1 MPKSYFPVP
10 SRDCSPD
17 GPIVLGSIL
26 ADPLDPESPLN
37 DKPISLDGQTI
48 RKHDQ
53 LDVQLST
60 KESSQASAGLFAKI
74 FHSAGLD
81 VSGRG
86 STRVHSSAKF
96 KKLQTLSFEP
106 THEYMTKSLSTPM
119 VQQYLARYHMR
130 KRVFMVTGVKIA
142 FGAKVRDDESHL
154 SGGNISL
161 GLDADAAG
169 LPLSVGPRADAS
181 RRTSQ
186 TISFKQS
193 SPFVFAYRLRE
204 IRYRKGIPTKNKT
217 YRDGALY
224 ELGGNKQEDA
234 ALQGDGPPQEEAIFL
249 SIDDEDVT
257 GDDLDLESISVS
269 ERETEGKVQEQDGE
283 GDEEDEIC
291 ELILRL

>member
-142 FGAKVRDDESHL
+142 FGARVRDDESHL
-154 SGGNISL
+154 SGGNVSL
-161 GLDADAAG
+161 GLNADAAG
-169 LPLSVGPRADAS
+169 LPLSVGPRADVS
-181 RRTSQ
+181 RGTSQ

-204 IRYRKGIPTKNKT
+204 IRYRKGIPTKNK
-217 YRDGALY
+217 
-224 ELGGNKQEDA
+224 N
-234 ALQGDGPPQEEAIFL
+234 GDEPPQEEAIFL

-269 ERETEGKVQEQDGE
+269 ERETEGKMQEQDGE